1 MKKAAWVV
9 SIAAAFASAA
19 FAQNDNVRVVVSFNG
34 EPDGAV
40 ITDNGGRVIRRMAR
54 RNALVAS
61 LPAGSSD
68 KVKGNS
74 NVSNVVEDGV
84 MQAVQDR
91 AKGKPG
97 RGGTSGQS
105 LSWGYTRIGAGAAA
119 TTGSGAV
126 VVVADTGADLDHPD
140 LAANLD
146 LVNAR
151 DFIDSTPDPDDKNG
165 HGTHV
170 SGIIAAL
177 NNTSGTLGVAPG
189 ATIVPVQ
196 VLSASGFGSWSA
208 LADAV
213 DHALAI
219 GADVVNMSLGGGAPA
234 AGHELYAS
242 LADAFAGGVVLV
254 AASGNEGAASPS
266 FPASDAN
273 VIAVGATTSS
283 DTIASYSN
291 ANEEILAPGS
301 SIKSLWKGGGTKTI
315 SGTSM
320 ASPHAAGV
328 AALVVARNSDADA
341 TNNVADANGLNG
353 LADEIRA
360 KLQATARTF
369 LSTHKLV
376 DAEAASKN

>member
-1 MKKAAWVV
+1 MKQAAWV
-9 SIAAAFASAA
+9 ITFAAAFASAA
-19 FAQNDNVRVVVSFNG
+19 FAQSDDVRVVVSFNG
-34 EPDGAV
+34 DPDGSV

-54 RNALVAS
+54 RNAIVAV
-61 LPAGSSD
+61 LPAGSFE
-68 KVKGNS
+68 KVKRDS
-74 NVSNVVEDGV
+74 NVSKVVEDGV
-84 MQAVQDR
+84 MQAIQDR

-97 RGGTSGQS
+97 GGGGQGT
-105 LSWGYTRIGAGAAA
+105 SWGYTRIGANSAG

-140 LAANLD
+140 LADNLD
-146 LVNAR
+146 LTNAR

-170 SGIIAAL
+170 SGIIAAI
-177 NNTSGTLGVAPG
+177 NNTIGVIGVAPQ

-213 DHALAI
+213 DHAAAI

-234 AGHELYAS
+234 AGHELYTS
-242 LADAFAGGVVLV
+242 LADAFAAGVVLV

-328 AALVVARNSDADA
+328 AALIVARNSDADA
-341 TNNVADANGLNG
+341 TNDVADANGVNG
-353 LADEIRA
+353 IADEVRA
-360 KLQATARTF
+360 KLTATAETF